1 MEEVKHYPSHFGE
14 VYGAMPEK
22 FEKRKNLVKPII
34 YWGLTAVCVLLVIFP
49 GWLPFIASWI
59 VRVVGIIGAIFCG
72 FTAYVA
78 DLCICNKISGGEV
91 KHYKTKKFISGI
103 TDRDDIVAAFNR
115 HDFEYLCSLPSG
127 NDQPVQL
134 QVERM
139 KKDMSSIAYWLPT
152 PKGTRLSVLQI
163 R

>member
-1 MEEVKHYPSHFGE
+1 MEQENGKTMEEVKHYPSHFGE
-14 VYGAMPEK
+14 VYDAMPEK

-91 KHYKTKKFISGI
+91 KYYKTK
-103 TDRDDIVAAFNR
+103 
-115 HDFEYLCSLPSG
+115 C
-127 NDQPVQL
+127 PVL
-134 QVERM
+134 
-139 KKDMSSIAYWLPT
+139 KKVYSD
-152 PKGTRLSVLQI
+152 
-163 R
+163 